1 MRREAS
7 TWLEQQREQ
16 IAAKEGNAAAEEWY
30 QDWLKQRERY
40 LRAVADREFGKYAD
54 KKAEYVADKLLEVIG
69 TSTARYEDLPR
80 DHSPIAGL
88 NRFEWG
94 QVLAII
100 ERHRDEIAARYVERF
115 TMSRKAKHLHSDLT
129 YLLRFPQYAEIA
141 KLQFYIPRLRLA
153 KHNLEGIADGIEAE
167 QERKRA

>member
-1 MRREAS
+1 MRRAS
-7 TWLEQQREQ
+7 TYLEQQREQ
-16 IAAKEGNAAAEEWY
+16 IAAKEGNAAAKEWY
-30 QDWLKQRERY
+30 ENALKQRERY

-54 KKAEYVADKLLEVIG
+54 KKAEYVAEKLLEVIG

-115 TMSRKAKHLHSDLT
+115 TMSRGAKDLRIYLT
-129 YLLRFPQYAEIA
+129 YLLRFPQYAEIG
-141 KLQFYIPRLRLA
+141 KLEFYIPRLRLA
-153 KHNLEGIADGIEAE
+153 QRNLEGIADAIEAE
-167 QERKRA
+167 QERRKGA